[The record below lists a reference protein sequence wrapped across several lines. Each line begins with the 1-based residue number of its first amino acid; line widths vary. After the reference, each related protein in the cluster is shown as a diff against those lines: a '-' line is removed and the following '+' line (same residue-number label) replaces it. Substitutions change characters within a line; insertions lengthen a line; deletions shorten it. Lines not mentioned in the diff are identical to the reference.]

1 MSGVDLRKNAR
12 YLAAQVRV
20 LKPEAFKELEQA
32 LGLTYAP
39 HALLLDRELDSVF
52 DPCEVYQHDN
62 MHGMFNDGVVNLV
75 VYLLLEHF
83 IGKGLRNVYQVFGD
97 YISRW
102 KWPKRISAGSI
113 AEIFSA
119 DRAEK
124 HRKAQHIK
132 CQASD
137 LLSTV
142 PVLAHF
148 TKTVL
153 LRSADDDDDKKVCE
167 AFLALAL
174 VSELI
179 SYTYSV

>member
-1 MSGVDLRKNAR
+1 M
-12 YLAAQVRV
+12 
-20 LKPEAFKELEQA
+20 
-32 LGLTYAP
+32 
-39 HALLLDRELDSVF
+39 
-52 DPCEVYQHDN
+52 
-62 MHGMFNDGVVNLV
+62 NDGVVNLV
-75 VYLLLEHF
+75 VYLLFEHF
-83 IGKGLRNVYQVFGD
+83 IGKGLRNAYQVFGD

-119 DRAEK
+119 DRADK

-137 LLSTV
+137 LLSIV

-153 LRSADDDDDKKVCE
+153 LQSADVDDKQMCA

-174 VSELI
+174 VVELMTDT
-179 SYTYSV
+179 SRVTVAPELLL